1 MTCARFQAL
10 GKISERI
17 QMLNSL
23 DKGSAKTR
31 LDSFKILLP
40 IWSGPVALFI
50 FEVFRIFKTSDDST
64 VLVGRLVLQKRGR
77 CVH

>member
-10 GKISERI
+10 GKMPERI
-17 QMLNSL
+17 QMVDSY
-23 DKGSAKTR
+23 DKGSANTR

-50 FEVFRIFKTSDDST
+50 FKVFKILKTSDDPT
-64 VLVGRLVLQKRGR
+64 VLVGI
-77 CVH
+77 

>member
-10 GKISERI
+10 GKMAERI

-50 FEVFRIFKTSDDST
+50 FKVFKILKTSDDST
-64 VLVGRLVLQKRGR
+64 VLVGMLALQKRR
-77 CVH
+77 R

>member
-10 GKISERI
+10 GKMPERI

-23 DKGSAKTR
+23 DKGSAKT
-31 LDSFKILLP
+31 FKIMFP

-50 FEVFRIFKTSDDST
+50 FKVFKILKTSGDST
-64 VLVGRLVLQKRGR
+64 VLVGMLVLQKRER
-77 CVH
+77 